1 MHEAPPPT
9 PASPPASSAVPAEPL
24 SHGLKQRH
32 LTMLGLG
39 GVIGAGL
46 FVGSGAGI
54 AVAGPA
60 IVVSYLIAGALAML
74 VMRML
79 GEMSAA
85 MPASGSFS
93 VHAERALGRW
103 AGFSVGWLYWF
114 LLVVVLAV
122 EATAAAQIAHG
133 WVPGI
138 EPWAWVLLFMVVF
151 TAANLTAVKN
161 FGEFEFWFASLKV
174 GAIVVFLVL
183 GVLAVLGLLPDT
195 DPVGMANLT
204 GQGGFLPNGWGGV
217 VSGVLTVVF
226 AFGGLE
232 VVTIAAAETD
242 DPARAVGRAVRSAVV
257 RILFFYVGSMLVIVT
272 VLPWTAQQAGLSPYV
287 KVLDAI
293 GVPSAGQIM
302 NIVVFVAL
310 LSALNANLYG
320 SSRMVFSLA
329 ERGEAPRGLLKV
341 SGGGSREAT
350 GAGSRETTGA
360 GSRETTGGGSR
371 ETTGGG
377 SRETTGGGSRV
388 TTGGVPR
395 RAVLASVAFGFVSV
409 LLNLLWP
416 DTVFLYMLNSVG
428 AVLLFVWALIA
439 ASQLR
444 LRARLEQEAP
454 EALSLRMWCFPY
466 LTWVTLAGLAGVLLL
481 MLTDEAARPQVL
493 WSAGATALVLLVAVG
508 RQWRERRGSAVADR

>member
-1 MHEAPPPT
+1 MHDQLPSEP
-9 PASPPASSAVPAEPL
+9 EPL
-24 SHGLKQRH
+24 GGGLKQRH

-54 AVAGPA
+54 AVAGPG
-60 IVVSYLIAGALAML
+60 IVVSYLIAGTLAMC

-122 EATAAAQIAHG
+122 EATGAAQIANG
-133 WVPGI
+133 WAPGVPQ
-138 EPWAWVLLFMVVF
+138 WAWVLVFMLVF
-151 TAANLTAVKN
+151 TGANLAAVKN
-161 FGEFEFWFASLKV
+161 FGEFEFWFAALKV
-174 GAIVVFLVL
+174 FAIVAFLIL
-183 GVLAVLGLLPDT
+183 GTLAVFGLLPAASDSFG
-195 DPVGMANLT
+195 DPVGFTNLT
-204 GQGGFLPNGWGGV
+204 GQGGFLPHGWQGV
-217 VSGVLTVVF
+217 ISGVLAVVF

-232 VVTIAAAETD
+232 VVTIAAAESD
-242 DPARAVGRAVRSAVV
+242 DPVRAVSRAVRSAVF

-272 VLPWTAQQAGLSPYV
+272 VLPWTAQKAGISPYV
-287 KVLDAI
+287 TVLDAI

-329 ERGEAPRGLLKV
+329 ERGEGPRALLKV
-341 SGGGSREAT
+341 SGGG
-350 GAGSRETTGA
+350 
-360 GSRETTGGGSR
+360 
-371 ETTGGG
+371 
-377 SRETTGGGSRV
+377 
-388 TTGGVPR
+388 VPR
-395 RAVLASVAFGFVSV
+395 RAVFASVAFGFVSV
-409 LLNLLWP
+409 LLNLEWP
-416 DTVFLYMLNSVG
+416 ESVFLYMLNSVG

-444 LRARLEQEAP
+444 LRRLVEREAP
-454 EALSLRMWCFPY
+454 ERLVLRMWGFPW
-466 LTWVTLAGLAGVLLL
+466 LTWVTLAAMAAVIGL
-481 MLTDEAARPQVL
+481 MLTDDTARPQLL
-493 WSAGATALVLLVAVG
+493 WSTGATALVVAVAG
-508 RQWRERRGSAVADR
+508 VRELRARRA

>member
-1 MHEAPPPT
+1 MHEAPPTPSPT
-9 PASPPASSAVPAEPL
+9 SPAAPAEPL

-133 WVPGI
+133 WVPGV

-151 TAANLTAVKN
+151 TVANLTAVKN

-183 GVLAVLGLLPDT
+183 GGLAVFGLLPDT
-195 DPVGMANLT
+195 DPVGMTNLT
-204 GQGGFLPNGWGGV
+204 GEGGFLPNGWSGV

-320 SSRMVFSLA
+320 SSRMIFSLA

-341 SGGGSREAT
+341 SDGGTEKGS
-350 GAGSRETTGA
+350 GAQEGA
-360 GSRETTGGGSR
+360 
-371 ETTGGG
+371 
-377 SRETTGGGSRV
+377 
-388 TTGGVPR
+388 GGVPR

-454 EALSLRMWCFPY
+454 DALALRMWWFPY
-466 LTWVTLAGLAGVLLL
+466 LTWVTLAGLLGVLLL
-481 MLTDEAARPQVL
+481 MLTDDAARPQVL

-508 RQWRERRGSAVADR
+508 REWRERRARRGPSALTDR

>member
-1 MHEAPPPT
+1 MHDAPPT
-9 PASPPASSAVPAEPL
+9 HSPVRSEPL
-24 SHGLKQRH
+24 AHGLKQRH

-60 IVVSYLIAGALAML
+60 VVVSYLIAGALAML

-114 LLVVVLAV
+114 MLVVVLAV
-122 EATAAAQIAHG
+122 EATAAAQIAHA
-133 WVPGI
+133 WVPAVDQ
-138 EPWAWVLLFMVVF
+138 WLWVLLFMVVF
-151 TAANLTAVKN
+151 TVANLTAVKN
-161 FGEFEFWFASLKV
+161 FGEFEFWFAALKV
-174 GAIVVFLVL
+174 TAIVAFLVL
-183 GVLAVLGLLPDT
+183 GVLAVLGVLPDT
-195 DPVGMANLT
+195 DPVGLTNLT
-204 GQGGFLPNGWGGV
+204 GQGGFLPNGWDGV

-287 KVLDAI
+287 KVLDSI

-320 SSRMVFSLA
+320 SSRMIFSLA

-341 SGGGSREAT
+341 SGSRGAEGSAS
-350 GAGSRETTGA
+350 G
-360 GSRETTGGGSR
+360 
-371 ETTGGG
+371 
-377 SRETTGGGSRV
+377 
-388 TTGGVPR
+388 GGVPR

-409 LLNLLWP
+409 LLNLEWP

-428 AVLLFVWALIA
+428 AVLLFVWGLIA

-444 LRARLEQEAP
+444 LRRRLEREAP
-454 EALSLRMWCFPY
+454 DALALRMWCFPY
-466 LTWVTLAGLAGVLLL
+466 LTWVTLAGLLAVLLL
-481 MLTDEAARPQVL
+481 MLTDDAARPQVL
-493 WSAGATALVLLVAVG
+493 WSAAATALVLLVAVV
-508 RQWRERRGSAVADR
+508 RERRAKP

>member
-1 MHEAPPPT
+1 MHDAPPT
-9 PASPPASSAVPAEPL
+9 HSPVRSEPL
-24 SHGLKQRH
+24 AHGLKQRH

-60 IVVSYLIAGALAML
+60 VVVSYLIAGALAML

-114 LLVVVLAV
+114 MLVVVLAV
-122 EATAAAQIAHG
+122 EATAAAQIAHA
-133 WVPGI
+133 WVPAVDQ
-138 EPWAWVLLFMVVF
+138 WLWVLLFMVVF
-151 TAANLTAVKN
+151 TVANLTAVKN
-161 FGEFEFWFASLKV
+161 FGEFEFWFAALKV
-174 GAIVVFLVL
+174 TAIVAFLVL
-183 GVLAVLGLLPDT
+183 GVLAVLGVLPDT
-195 DPVGMANLT
+195 DPVGLTNLT
-204 GQGGFLPNGWGGV
+204 GQGGFLPNGWDGV

-287 KVLDAI
+287 KVLDSI

-320 SSRMVFSLA
+320 SSRMIFSLA

-341 SGGGSREAT
+341 SGTQGSPS
-350 GAGSRETTGA
+350 G
-360 GSRETTGGGSR
+360 
-371 ETTGGG
+371 
-377 SRETTGGGSRV
+377 
-388 TTGGVPR
+388 GGVPR

-409 LLNLLWP
+409 LLNLEWP
-416 DTVFLYMLNSVG
+416 DTVFLHMLNSVG
-428 AVLLFVWALIA
+428 AVLLFVWGLIA

-444 LRARLEQEAP
+444 LRRRLEREAP
-454 EALSLRMWCFPY
+454 DALALRMWCFPY
-466 LTWVTLAGLAGVLLL
+466 LTWVTLAGLLAVLLL
-481 MLTDEAARPQVL
+481 MLTDDAARPQVL
-493 WSAGATALVLLVAVG
+493 WSAAATALVLLVAVV
-508 RQWRERRGSAVADR
+508 RERRAKP

>member
-1 MHEAPPPT
+1 MHDAPPT
-9 PASPPASSAVPAEPL
+9 HSPVRSEPL
-24 SHGLKQRH
+24 AHGLKQRH

-60 IVVSYLIAGALAML
+60 VVVSYLIAGALAML

-114 LLVVVLAV
+114 MLVVVLAV
-122 EATAAAQIAHG
+122 EATAAAQIAHA
-133 WVPGI
+133 WVPAVDQ
-138 EPWAWVLLFMVVF
+138 WLWVLLFMVVF
-151 TAANLTAVKN
+151 TVANLTAVKN
-161 FGEFEFWFASLKV
+161 FGEFEFWFAALKV
-174 GAIVVFLVL
+174 TAIVAFLVL
-183 GVLAVLGLLPDT
+183 GVLAVLGVLPDT
-195 DPVGMANLT
+195 DPVGLTNLT
-204 GQGGFLPNGWGGV
+204 GQGGFLPNGWDGV

-287 KVLDAI
+287 KVLDSI

-320 SSRMVFSLA
+320 SSRMIFSLA

-341 SGGGSREAT
+341 SGTRGAEGSPS
-350 GAGSRETTGA
+350 G
-360 GSRETTGGGSR
+360 
-371 ETTGGG
+371 
-377 SRETTGGGSRV
+377 
-388 TTGGVPR
+388 GGVPR

-409 LLNLLWP
+409 LLNLGWP

-428 AVLLFVWALIA
+428 AVLLFVWGLIA

-444 LRARLEQEAP
+444 LRRRLEREAP
-454 EALSLRMWCFPY
+454 DALALRMWCFPY
-466 LTWVTLAGLAGVLLL
+466 LTWVTLAGLLAVLLL
-481 MLTDEAARPQVL
+481 MLTDDAARPQVL
-493 WSAGATALVLLVAVG
+493 WSAAATALVLLVAVV
-508 RQWRERRGSAVADR
+508 RERRAKP

>member
-1 MHEAPPPT
+1 MHDAPPPT
-9 PASPPASSAVPAEPL
+9 QQEPL

-54 AVAGPA
+54 AVAGPG

-85 MPASGSFS
+85 IPASGAFS

-133 WVPGI
+133 WVPGVDQ
-138 EPWAWVLLFMVVF
+138 WAWVLAFMVVF
-151 TAANLTAVKN
+151 TVTNLTAVKN
-161 FGEFEFWFASLKV
+161 FGEFEFWFAALKV
-174 GAIVVFLVL
+174 TAIVIFLVL
-183 GVLAVLGLLPDT
+183 GLLAVFGLLPDT
-195 DPVGMANLT
+195 DPVGLTNLT

-320 SSRMVFSLA
+320 ASRMVFSLA
-329 ERGEAPRGLLKV
+329 ERGEGPRGLLKV
-341 SGGGSREAT
+341 SGN
-350 GAGSRETTGA
+350 
-360 GSRETTGGGSR
+360 GGG
-371 ETTGGG
+371 
-377 SRETTGGGSRV
+377 
-388 TTGGVPR
+388 GGVPR

-409 LLNLLWP
+409 LLNLKWP
-416 DTVFLYMLNSVG
+416 DSVFLYLLNSVG
-428 AVLLFVWALIA
+428 AVLLFVWGLIA

-444 LRARLEQEAP
+444 LRRRLEREAP
-454 EALSLRMWCFPY
+454 QALTLRMWCFPW
-466 LTWVTLAGLAGVLLL
+466 LTWVTLAALVAVLVL
-481 MLTDEAARPQVL
+481 MLTDDVARPQVL
-493 WSAGATALVLLVAVG
+493 WSAGATGLVLLVAG
-508 RQWRERRGSAVADR
+508 ARELRDRRRA

>member
-1 MHEAPPPT
+1 MHDQLPSEP
-9 PASPPASSAVPAEPL
+9 EPL
-24 SHGLKQRH
+24 GGGLKQRH

-54 AVAGPA
+54 AVAGPG
-60 IVVSYLIAGALAML
+60 IVVSYLIAGTLAMC

-122 EATAAAQIAHG
+122 EATGAAQIANG
-133 WVPGI
+133 WAPGVPQ
-138 EPWAWVLLFMVVF
+138 WAWVLVFMVVF
-151 TAANLTAVKN
+151 TGANLAAVKN
-161 FGEFEFWFASLKV
+161 FGEFEFWFAALKV
-174 GAIVVFLVL
+174 FAIVAFLIL
-183 GVLAVLGLLPDT
+183 GTLAVFGLLPAASDSSG
-195 DPVGMANLT
+195 DPVGFTNLT
-204 GQGGFLPNGWGGV
+204 GQDGGFLPHGWQGV
-217 VSGVLTVVF
+217 ISGVLAVVF

-232 VVTIAAAETD
+232 VVTIAAAESD
-242 DPARAVGRAVRSAVV
+242 DPVRAVSRAVRSAVF

-272 VLPWTAQQAGLSPYV
+272 VLPWTAQKAGISPYV
-287 KVLDAI
+287 TVLDAI

-329 ERGEAPRGLLKV
+329 ERGEAPRSLLKV
-341 SGGGSREAT
+341 SGGG
-350 GAGSRETTGA
+350 
-360 GSRETTGGGSR
+360 
-371 ETTGGG
+371 
-377 SRETTGGGSRV
+377 
-388 TTGGVPR
+388 VPR
-395 RAVLASVAFGFVSV
+395 RSVLASVAFGFVSV
-409 LLNLLWP
+409 LLNLEWP
-416 DTVFLYMLNSVG
+416 ESVFLYMLNSVG

-444 LRARLEQEAP
+444 MRRLIEREAP
-454 EALSLRMWCFPY
+454 ERLVLRMWGFPW
-466 LTWVTLAGLAGVLLL
+466 LTWVTLAAMAAVIGL
-481 MLTDEAARPQVL
+481 MLTDDTARPQLL
-493 WSAGATALVLLVAVG
+493 WSTGATALVVAVAG
-508 RQWRERRGSAVADR
+508 VRELRARRA

>member
-1 MHEAPPPT
+1 MHDHLPSEP
-9 PASPPASSAVPAEPL
+9 EPL
-24 SHGLKQRH
+24 GGGLKQRH

-54 AVAGPA
+54 AVAGPG
-60 IVVSYLIAGALAML
+60 IVVSYLIAGTLAMC

-122 EATAAAQIAHG
+122 EATGAAQIANG
-133 WVPGI
+133 WAPGVPQ
-138 EPWAWVLLFMVVF
+138 WAWVLVFMLVF
-151 TAANLTAVKN
+151 TGANLAAVKN
-161 FGEFEFWFASLKV
+161 FGEFEFWFAALKV
-174 GAIVVFLVL
+174 FAIVAFLIL
-183 GVLAVLGLLPDT
+183 GTLAVFGLLPAASDSSG
-195 DPVGMANLT
+195 DPVGFTNLT
-204 GQGGFLPNGWGGV
+204 GRGGFLPHGWQGV
-217 VSGVLTVVF
+217 ISGVLAVVF

-232 VVTIAAAETD
+232 VVTIAAAESD
-242 DPARAVGRAVRSAVV
+242 DPVRAVSRAVRSAVF

-272 VLPWTAQQAGLSPYV
+272 VLPWTAQKAGISPYV
-287 KVLDAI
+287 TVLDSI

-329 ERGEAPRGLLKV
+329 ERGEAPRALLKV
-341 SGGGSREAT
+341 SG
-350 GAGSRETTGA
+350 
-360 GSRETTGGGSR
+360 
-371 ETTGGG
+371 
-377 SRETTGGGSRV
+377 
-388 TTGGVPR
+388 GGVPR

-409 LLNLLWP
+409 LLNLEWP
-416 DTVFLYMLNSVG
+416 ESVFLYMLNSVG

-444 LRARLEQEAP
+444 LRRLVEREAP
-454 EALSLRMWCFPY
+454 ERLVLRMWGFPW
-466 LTWVTLAGLAGVLLL
+466 LTWATLAAMAAVIGL
-481 MLTDEAARPQVL
+481 MLTDDAARPQLV
-493 WSAGATALVLLVAVG
+493 WSTGATVLVVAVAG
-508 RQWRERRGSAVADR
+508 VRELRARRA

>member
-1 MHEAPPPT
+1 MHEAPPTPSGAPT
-9 PASPPASSAVPAEPL
+9 TPAEPL
-24 SHGLKQRH
+24 QHGLKQRH

-60 IVVSYLIAGALAML
+60 IVVSYLIAGTLAML

-133 WVPGI
+133 WVPAV

-174 GAIVVFLVL
+174 GAIVVFLGL
-183 GVLAVLGLLPDT
+183 GVLAVLGWLPDT
-195 DPVGMANLT
+195 DPVGMTNLT

-287 KVLDAI
+287 KVLDSI
-293 GVPSAGQIM
+293 GVPSAAQIM

-341 SGGGSREAT
+341 SGGPRGTA
-350 GAGSRETTGA
+350 
-360 GSRETTGGGSR
+360 
-371 ETTGGG
+371 
-377 SRETTGGGSRV
+377 
-388 TTGGVPR
+388 GGVPR

-454 EALSLRMWCFPY
+454 GALALRMWWFPY
-466 LTWVTLAGLAGVLLL
+466 LTWLTLAGLFGVLVL
-481 MLTDEAARPQVL
+481 MLTDDAARPQVL

-508 RQWRERRGSAVADR
+508 RQWRERGNPASADR

>member
-1 MHEAPPPT
+1 MHDAPPPT
-9 PASPPASSAVPAEPL
+9 QQEPL

-54 AVAGPA
+54 AVAGPG

-85 MPASGSFS
+85 IPASGAFS

-133 WVPGI
+133 WVPGVDQ
-138 EPWAWVLLFMVVF
+138 WAWVLTFMVVF
-151 TAANLTAVKN
+151 TVTNLTAVKN
-161 FGEFEFWFASLKV
+161 FGEFEFWFAALKV
-174 GAIVVFLVL
+174 AAIVIFLVL
-183 GVLAVLGLLPDT
+183 GLLAVFGLLPDT
-195 DPVGMANLT
+195 DPAGLTNLT

-242 DPARAVGRAVRSAVV
+242 NPARAVGRAVRSAVV

-272 VLPWTAQQAGLSPYV
+272 VLPWTAQRAGLSPYV

-320 SSRMVFSLA
+320 ASRMVFSLA
-329 ERGEAPRGLLKV
+329 ERGEGPRGLLKV
-341 SGGGSREAT
+341 SGSVGG
-350 GAGSRETTGA
+350 
-360 GSRETTGGGSR
+360 
-371 ETTGGG
+371 
-377 SRETTGGGSRV
+377 
-388 TTGGVPR
+388 GGVPR

-409 LLNLLWP
+409 LLNLKWP
-416 DTVFLYMLNSVG
+416 DSVFLYLLNSVG
-428 AVLLFVWALIA
+428 AVLLFVWGLIA

-444 LRARLEQEAP
+444 LRRRLEREAP
-454 EALSLRMWCFPY
+454 EALTLRMWCFPW
-466 LTWVTLAGLAGVLLL
+466 LTWVTLAALVAVLVL
-481 MLTDEAARPQVL
+481 MLTDDVARPQVL
-493 WSAGATALVLLVAVG
+493 WSAGATGLVLLVAG
-508 RQWRERRGSAVADR
+508 ARELRDRRRA

>member
-1 MHEAPPPT
+1 MHEAPPTPSGAPT
-9 PASPPASSAVPAEPL
+9 TPAEPL
-24 SHGLKQRH
+24 QHGLKQRH

-60 IVVSYLIAGALAML
+60 IVVSYLIAGTLAML

-103 AGFSVGWLYWF
+103 AGFSAGWLYWF

-133 WVPGI
+133 WVPAV

-174 GAIVVFLVL
+174 GAIVVFLGL
-183 GVLAVLGLLPDT
+183 GVLAVLGRLPDT
-195 DPVGMANLT
+195 DPVGMTNLT

-287 KVLDAI
+287 KVLDSI
-293 GVPSAGQIM
+293 GVPSAAQIM

-341 SGGGSREAT
+341 SGGSQGKA
-350 GAGSRETTGA
+350 
-360 GSRETTGGGSR
+360 
-371 ETTGGG
+371 
-377 SRETTGGGSRV
+377 
-388 TTGGVPR
+388 GGVPR

-454 EALSLRMWCFPY
+454 GALALRMWWFPY
-466 LTWVTLAGLAGVLLL
+466 LTWLTLAGLFGVLVL
-481 MLTDEAARPQVL
+481 MLTDDAARPQVL

-508 RQWRERRGSAVADR
+508 RQWRERGNPAPADR

>member
-1 MHEAPPPT
+1 MHDAPPPA
-9 PASPPASSAVPAEPL
+9 PSPLPSEPL
-24 SHGLKQRH
+24 AHGLKQRH

-133 WVPGI
+133 WVPAVDQ
-138 EPWAWVLLFMVVF
+138 WLWVLVFMVVF
-151 TAANLTAVKN
+151 TVANLTAVKN
-161 FGEFEFWFASLKV
+161 FGEFEFWFAALKV
-174 GAIVVFLVL
+174 TAIVAFLVL
-183 GVLAVLGLLPDT
+183 GLLAVFGILPDT
-195 DPVGMANLT
+195 APVGMTNLT
-204 GQGGFLPNGWGGV
+204 GQGGFLPNGWDGV

-242 DPARAVGRAVRSAVV
+242 DPARAVGRAVRSAMV
-257 RILFFYVGSMLVIVT
+257 RVLFFYVGSMLIIVT

-320 SSRMVFSLA
+320 ASRMVFSLA

-341 SGGGSREAT
+341 SGGG
-350 GAGSRETTGA
+350 G
-360 GSRETTGGGSR
+360 
-371 ETTGGG
+371 
-377 SRETTGGGSRV
+377 
-388 TTGGVPR
+388 GGVPR

-409 LLNLLWP
+409 LLNLKWP
-416 DTVFLYMLNSVG
+416 DTVFLYLLNSVG

-444 LRARLEQEAP
+444 LRRRIEREAP
-454 EALSLRMWCFPY
+454 REPALKMWCFPY
-466 LTWVTLAGLAGVLLL
+466 LTWLTLAGLLGVLLL
-481 MLTDEAARPQVL
+481 MLTDDAARSQVL
-493 WSAGATALVLLVAVG
+493 WSAGATGLVLLVAGV
-508 RQWRERRGSAVADR
+508 REFRARGA

>member
-1 MHEAPPPT
+1 MHEAPPT
-9 PASPPASSAVPAEPL
+9 PSEASTTPAEPL
-24 SHGLKQRH
+24 QHGLKQRH

-60 IVVSYLIAGALAML
+60 IVVSYLIAGTLAML

-133 WVPGI
+133 WVPAV

-174 GAIVVFLVL
+174 GAIVVFLGL
-183 GVLAVLGLLPDT
+183 GVLAVLGWLPDT
-195 DPVGMANLT
+195 DPVGMTNLT

-287 KVLDAI
+287 KVLDSI
-293 GVPSAGQIM
+293 GVPSAAQIM

-341 SGGGSREAT
+341 SGGSQGKA
-350 GAGSRETTGA
+350 
-360 GSRETTGGGSR
+360 
-371 ETTGGG
+371 
-377 SRETTGGGSRV
+377 
-388 TTGGVPR
+388 GGVPR

-454 EALSLRMWCFPY
+454 GALALRMWWFPY
-466 LTWVTLAGLAGVLLL
+466 LTWLTLTGLFAVLVL
-481 MLTDEAARPQVL
+481 MLTDDAARPQVL

-508 RQWRERRGSAVADR
+508 RQWRERGNPAPADR

>member
-1 MHEAPPPT
+1 MHDAPPPT
-9 PASPPASSAVPAEPL
+9 QQEPL

-54 AVAGPA
+54 AVAGPG

-85 MPASGSFS
+85 IPASGAFS

-133 WVPGI
+133 WVPGVDQ
-138 EPWAWVLLFMVVF
+138 WAWVLAFMVVF
-151 TAANLTAVKN
+151 TVTNLTAVKN
-161 FGEFEFWFASLKV
+161 FGEFEFWFAALKV
-174 GAIVVFLVL
+174 AAIVIFLVL
-183 GVLAVLGLLPDT
+183 GLLAVFGLLPDT
-195 DPVGMANLT
+195 DPVGLTNLT

-320 SSRMVFSLA
+320 ASRMVFSLA
-329 ERGEAPRGLLKV
+329 ERGEGPRGLLKV
-341 SGGGSREAT
+341 SGSVGG
-350 GAGSRETTGA
+350 
-360 GSRETTGGGSR
+360 
-371 ETTGGG
+371 
-377 SRETTGGGSRV
+377 
-388 TTGGVPR
+388 GGVPR

-409 LLNLLWP
+409 LLNLKWP
-416 DTVFLYMLNSVG
+416 DSVFLYLLNSVG
-428 AVLLFVWALIA
+428 AVLLFVWGLIA

-444 LRARLEQEAP
+444 LRRRLEREAP
-454 EALSLRMWCFPY
+454 EALTLRMWCFPW
-466 LTWVTLAGLAGVLLL
+466 LTWVTLAALVAVLVL
-481 MLTDEAARPQVL
+481 MLTDDVARPQVL
-493 WSAGATALVLLVAVG
+493 WSAGATGLVLLVAG
-508 RQWRERRGSAVADR
+508 ARELRDRRRG

>member
-1 MHEAPPPT
+1 MHDQLPSEP
-9 PASPPASSAVPAEPL
+9 EPL
-24 SHGLKQRH
+24 GGGLKQRH

-54 AVAGPA
+54 AVAGPG
-60 IVVSYLIAGALAML
+60 IVVSYLIAGTLAMC

-122 EATAAAQIAHG
+122 EATGAAQIANG
-133 WVPGI
+133 WAPGVPQ
-138 EPWAWVLLFMVVF
+138 WAWVLVFMLVF
-151 TAANLTAVKN
+151 TGANLAAVKN
-161 FGEFEFWFASLKV
+161 FGEFEFWFAALKV
-174 GAIVVFLVL
+174 FAIVAFLIL
-183 GVLAVLGLLPDT
+183 GTLAVFGLLPT
-195 DPVGMANLT
+195 ASHSFEDPVGFTNLT
-204 GQGGFLPNGWGGV
+204 GQGGFLPHGWRGV
-217 VSGVLTVVF
+217 ISGVLAVVF

-232 VVTIAAAETD
+232 VVTIAAAESD
-242 DPARAVGRAVRSAVV
+242 DPVRAVSRAVRSAVF

-272 VLPWTAQQAGLSPYV
+272 VLPWTAQKAGISPYV
-287 KVLDAI
+287 TVLDAI

-329 ERGEAPRGLLKV
+329 ERGEAPRTLLKV
-341 SGGGSREAT
+341 SG
-350 GAGSRETTGA
+350 
-360 GSRETTGGGSR
+360 
-371 ETTGGG
+371 
-377 SRETTGGGSRV
+377 
-388 TTGGVPR
+388 GGVPR

-409 LLNLLWP
+409 LLNLKWP
-416 DTVFLYMLNSVG
+416 ESVFLYMLNSVG

-444 LRARLEQEAP
+444 LRRLVEREAP
-454 EALSLRMWCFPY
+454 ERLVLRMWGFPW
-466 LTWVTLAGLAGVLLL
+466 LTWVTLAAMAAVIGL
-481 MLTDEAARPQVL
+481 MLTDGTARPQLL
-493 WSAGATALVLLVAVG
+493 WSTGATALVVAVAG
-508 RQWRERRGSAVADR
+508 VRELRARRA

>member
-1 MHEAPPPT
+1 MHDAPPPT
-9 PASPPASSAVPAEPL
+9 TATEPEPL
-24 SHGLKQRH
+24 GGGLKQRH

-54 AVAGPA
+54 AVAGPG
-60 IVVSYLIAGALAML
+60 IVVSYLIAGALAMC

-122 EATAAAQIAHG
+122 EATGAAQIANSWAPG
-133 WVPGI
+133 VPQ
-138 EPWAWVLLFMVVF
+138 WAWVLIFMLVF
-151 TAANLTAVKN
+151 TAANLAAVKN
-161 FGEFEFWFASLKV
+161 FGEFEFWFAALKV
-174 GAIVVFLVL
+174 FAIVAFLVL
-183 GVLAVLGLLPDT
+183 GLLAVFGVLPDT
-195 DPVGMANLT
+195 DPVGLTNLT
-204 GQGGFLPNGWGGV
+204 GQGGFLPSGWEGV
-217 VSGVLTVVF
+217 TSGVLAVVF

-232 VVTIAAAETD
+232 VVTIAAAESD
-242 DPARAVGRAVRSAVV
+242 DPVRSVARAVRSAVY

-272 VLPWTAQQAGLSPYV
+272 VLPWTAQKAGVSPYV
-287 KVLDAI
+287 TVLDSI
-293 GVPSAGQIM
+293 GVPSAGTIM

-329 ERGEAPRGLLKV
+329 ERGEAPKALLKV
-341 SGGGSREAT
+341 SG
-350 GAGSRETTGA
+350 
-360 GSRETTGGGSR
+360 
-371 ETTGGG
+371 
-377 SRETTGGGSRV
+377 
-388 TTGGVPR
+388 GGVPR

-409 LLNLLWP
+409 VLNLKWP
-416 DTVFLYMLNSVG
+416 DSVFLYMLNSVG

-439 ASQLR
+439 VSQLR
-444 LRARLEQEAP
+444 LRRRIEREAP
-454 EALSLRMWCFPY
+454 ERLVLRMWAFPY
-466 LTWVTLAGLAGVLLL
+466 LTWAALAAMAAVLGL
-481 MLTDEAARPQVL
+481 MLTDDTARPQLL
-493 WSAGATALVLLVAVG
+493 WSAGATGLVLAVAG
-508 RQWRERRGSAVADR
+508 LREWREVRMKQA

>member
-1 MHEAPPPT
+1 MHEAPPT
-9 PASPPASSAVPAEPL
+9 PPAPPAEPL

-79 GEMSAA
+79 GEMSSA

-183 GVLAVLGLLPDT
+183 GLLAVFGWLPDT
-195 DPVGMANLT
+195 DPVGMTNLT
-204 GQGGFLPNGWGGV
+204 GQGGFLPNGWSGV

-320 SSRMVFSLA
+320 SSRMIFSLA

-341 SGGGSREAT
+341 SHEA
-350 GAGSRETTGA
+350 GAE
-360 GSRETTGGGSR
+360 
-371 ETTGGG
+371 
-377 SRETTGGGSRV
+377 
-388 TTGGVPR
+388 GGVPR
-395 RAVLASVAFGFVSV
+395 RSVLASVAFGFVSV

-454 EALSLRMWCFPY
+454 EALTLRMWWFPY
-466 LTWVTLAGLAGVLLL
+466 LTWVTLAGLLGVLLL

-508 RQWRERRGSAVADR
+508 RERRERKAAVPTGR

>member
-1 MHEAPPPT
+1 MHDAPPT
-9 PASPPASSAVPAEPL
+9 HSPVPSEPL
-24 SHGLKQRH
+24 AHGLKQRH

-60 IVVSYLIAGALAML
+60 VVVSYLIAGALAML

-114 LLVVVLAV
+114 MLVVVLAV

-133 WVPGI
+133 WVPAVDQ
-138 EPWAWVLLFMVVF
+138 WLWVLLFMVVF
-151 TAANLTAVKN
+151 TVANLTAVKN
-161 FGEFEFWFASLKV
+161 FGEFEFWFAALKV
-174 GAIVVFLVL
+174 AAIVVFLALGLLAVL
-183 GVLAVLGLLPDT
+183 GVLPDT
-195 DPVGMANLT
+195 EPVGLTNLT
-204 GQGGFLPNGWGGV
+204 GQGGFLPNGWDGV

-287 KVLDAI
+287 KVLDSM

-320 SSRMVFSLA
+320 SSRMIFSLA
-329 ERGEAPRGLLKV
+329 ERGEAPRGQLKV
-341 SGGGSREAT
+341 SGGR
-350 GAGSRETTGA
+350 
-360 GSRETTGGGSR
+360 GGG
-371 ETTGGG
+371 
-377 SRETTGGGSRV
+377 
-388 TTGGVPR
+388 GGVPR

-409 LLNLLWP
+409 LLNLKWP

-428 AVLLFVWALIA
+428 AVLLFVWGLIA

-444 LRARLEQEAP
+444 LRRLLERDAP
-454 EALSLRMWCFPY
+454 GALALRMWCFPY
-466 LTWVTLAGLAGVLLL
+466 LTWVTLAGLLAVLLL
-481 MLTDEAARPQVL
+481 MLTDDVARPQVL
-493 WSAGATALVLLVAVG
+493 WSAGATGLVLLVAWV
-508 RQWRERRGSAVADR
+508 RELRAKA